1 MMPDRKLII
10 LGSSLM
16 TVWSKTNLTPG
27 EVVGLGLA
35 ILLSGS
41 AGIVDAIAHLQFDHV
56 FVANMTGNTVLFG
69 IEIVLQQAP
78 AAISHLIA
86 ILAFL
91 AGIVVVR
98 FCKNLV
104 GQRESILGPAPVSN
118 LCFLVASALWTLIG
132 VLTPSLASL
141 LIPVLAFSMGAQNA
155 TFRHVGKIPV
165 NTAFITG
172 DLEKLGETIAN
183 LVVLQRPDSHQER
196 LKVWAVAGIWIG
208 YGIGAA
214 LGALSS
220 EQLGRR
226 ALLFPAAVVLLCA
239 IIAFVVW
246 NQEKRAIS

>member
-1 MMPDRKLII
+1 LI
-10 LGSSLM
+10 
-16 TVWSKTNLTPG
+16 T
-27 EVVGLGLA
+27 
-35 ILLSGS
+35 
-41 AGIVDAIAHLQFDHV
+41 
-56 FVANMTGNTVLFG
+56 
-69 IEIVLQQAP
+69 
-78 AAISHLIA
+78 

-183 LVVLQRPDSHQER
+183 LVVLQRPDSHEER
-196 LKVWAVAGIWIG
+196 LKVWAVAGIWIA

>member
-1 MMPDRKLII
+1 
-10 LGSSLM
+10 
-16 TVWSKTNLTPG
+16 
-27 EVVGLGLA
+27 
-35 ILLSGS
+35 
-41 AGIVDAIAHLQFDHV
+41 
-56 FVANMTGNTVLFG
+56 
-69 IEIVLQQAP
+69 
-78 AAISHLIA
+78 
-86 ILAFL
+86 
-91 AGIVVVR
+91 
-98 FCKNLV
+98 
-104 GQRESILGPAPVSN
+104 
-118 LCFLVASALWTLIG
+118 
-132 VLTPSLASL
+132 
-141 LIPVLAFSMGAQNA
+141 MGAQNA

-183 LVVLQRPDSHQER
+183 LVVLQRPDSPQER